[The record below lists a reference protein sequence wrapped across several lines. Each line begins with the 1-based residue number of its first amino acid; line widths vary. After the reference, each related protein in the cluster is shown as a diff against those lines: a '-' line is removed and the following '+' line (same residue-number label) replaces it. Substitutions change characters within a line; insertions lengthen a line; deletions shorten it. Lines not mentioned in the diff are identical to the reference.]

1 MPKIINKIK
10 MESCNLIKNI
20 DAQYELWGKKKPPT
34 LIEWGGVLHKE
45 LLESFQL

>member
-1 MPKIINKIK
+1 M
-10 MESCNLIKNI
+10 SF
-20 DAQYELWGKKKPPT
+20 GVKKKPPT